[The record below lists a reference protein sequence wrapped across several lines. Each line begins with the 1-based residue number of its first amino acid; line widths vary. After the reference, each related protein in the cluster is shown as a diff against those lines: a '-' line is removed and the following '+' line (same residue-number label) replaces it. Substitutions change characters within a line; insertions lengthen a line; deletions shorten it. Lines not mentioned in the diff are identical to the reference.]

1 MNNRY
6 YQNQGCCNNNNQCNP
21 TYNEAINALNQFSSR
36 EPFNNNCNVI
46 CKTGPQG
53 EPGSTPII
61 GVNGNWFIN
70 GIDTGLPSR
79 GIQGVAGPQ
88 GPAGATGPIG
98 ATGPQGPQGEQGI
111 QGEPGPAGETGPQGP
126 QGIQGVQGEP
136 GPTGATG
143 PQGPA
148 GETGPQGPQGIQGIQ
163 GEPGPAGATGPQGP
177 VGETGPQ
184 GPQGIQGEV
193 GPQGP
198 AGVVANFADFYALM
212 PADNATPVGVGED
225 VAFPQN
231 GPTSNSTI
239 TRLTDNSFSLSE
251 VGTYLVMFQVSTTEP
266 GQLVLTLNGEEIPYS
281 VVGRATGTS
290 QIVETILITT
300 TIATSTL
307 TVRNPAANATALTIT
322 PNAGGNES
330 VSAHLVIVQ
339 LT

>member
-6 YQNQGCCNNNNQCNP
+6 YQNQGCNNNNQCNP

-36 EPFNNNCNVI
+36 EPFKNNCNVI

-88 GPAGATGPIG
+88 GPAGATGP
-98 ATGPQGPQGEQGI
+98 QGPV
-111 QGEPGPAGETGPQGP
+111 GETGPQGP
-126 QGIQGVQGEP
+126 QGIQGIQGES
-136 GPTGATG
+136 
-143 PQGPA
+143 GPA

-163 GEPGPAGATGPQGP
+163 GEPGPTGATGPQGP

-212 PADNATPVGVGED
+212 PADNATQVGVGED

-251 VGTYLVMFQVSTTEP
+251 VGTYLVMFQVSVTEP
-266 GQLVLTLNGEEIPYS
+266 AQLVLTLNGEEIPYS
-281 VVGRATGTS
+281 VVGRAAGAS

-307 TVRNPAANATALTIT
+307 TVRNPAANATALTIS

>member
-1 MNNRY
+1 M
-6 YQNQGCCNNNNQCNP
+6 
-21 TYNEAINALNQFSSR
+21 
-36 EPFNNNCNVI
+36 I

-61 GVNGNWFIN
+61 GINGNWFIN
-70 GIDTGLPSR
+70 GVDTGLPSR

-88 GPAGATGPIG
+88 GPTGATGPIG
-98 ATGPQGPQGEQGI
+98 ATGPQGPQGIQGI

-126 QGIQGVQGEP
+126 QGIQGIQGEP

-143 PQGPA
+143 PQGL
-148 GETGPQGPQGIQGIQ
+148 
-163 GEPGPAGATGPQGP
+163 
-177 VGETGPQ
+177 VGPQ

-212 PADNATPVGVGED
+212 PADNATSVGVGED

-251 VGTYLVMFQVSTTEP
+251 VGTYLVMFQVSVSEP
-266 GQLVLTLNGEEIPYS
+266 GQLVLTLNDEEIPYS

>member
-1 MNNRY
+1 MCLFFTCKELWLKVWLLLFEDLNN
-6 YQNQGCCNNNNQCNP
+6 
-21 TYNEAINALNQFSSR
+21 
-36 EPFNNNCNVI
+36 
-46 CKTGPQG
+46 
-53 EPGSTPII
+53 
-61 GVNGNWFIN
+61 
-70 GIDTGLPSR
+70 
-79 GIQGVAGPQ
+79 
-88 GPAGATGPIG
+88 GATGP
-98 ATGPQGPQGEQGI
+98 T
-111 QGEPGPAGETGPQGP
+111 
-126 QGIQGVQGEP
+126 
-136 GPTGATG
+136 GPTGPT
-143 PQGPA
+143 
-148 GETGPQGPQGIQGIQ
+148 
-163 GEPGPAGATGPQGP
+163 GATGPQGP
-177 VGETGPQ
+177 VGET

-212 PADNATPVGVGED
+212 PADNATQVGVGED

-251 VGTYLVMFQVSTTEP
+251 VGTYLVMFQVSVTEP
-266 GQLVLTLNGEEIPYS
+266 AQLVLTLNGEEIPYS
-281 VVGRATGTS
+281 VVGRAAGAS

-307 TVRNPAANATALTIT
+307 TVRNPAANATALTIS

>member
-88 GPAGATGPIG
+88 GPVG
-98 ATGPQGPQGEQGI
+98 ATGPQGAQGI

-126 QGIQGVQGEP
+126 QGIQGIQGEP
-136 GPTGATG
+136 GPT
-143 PQGPA
+143 
-148 GETGPQGPQGIQGIQ
+148 
-163 GEPGPAGATGPQGP
+163 GATGPQGP

-198 AGVVANFADFYALM
+198 AGIVANFADFYALM

-266 GQLVLTLNGEEIPYS
+266 AQLVLTLNGEEIPYS

>member
-6 YQNQGCCNNNNQCNP
+6 YQNQCCCNNNNQCNQ

-88 GPAGATGPIG
+88 GPAG
-98 ATGPQGPQGEQGI
+98 
-111 QGEPGPAGETGPQGP
+111 
-126 QGIQGVQGEP
+126 
-136 GPTGATG
+136 
-143 PQGPA
+143 
-148 GETGPQGPQGIQGIQ
+148 ETGPQGPQGIQGIQ
-163 GEPGPAGATGPQGP
+163 GEPGP

-184 GPQGIQGEV
+184 GPQGEQGIQGEV

-198 AGVVANFADFYALM
+198 AGVVANFADFYELM
-212 PADNATPVGVGED
+212 PADNATPVGAGED

-266 GQLVLTLNGEEIPYS
+266 AQLVLTLNDEEIPYS
-281 VVGRATGTS
+281 VVGSAAGAS

>member
-98 ATGPQGPQGEQGI
+98 ATGPQGPQGIQGI
-111 QGEPGPAGETGPQGP
+111 QGEPGPAGE
-126 QGIQGVQGEP
+126 
-136 GPTGATG
+136 
-143 PQGPA
+143 
-148 GETGPQGPQGIQGIQ
+148 
-163 GEPGPAGATGPQGP
+163 TGPQGP

-212 PADNATPVGVGED
+212 PADNATPVGAGED

-251 VGTYLVMFQVSTTEP
+251 VGTYLVMFQVSVTEP
-266 GQLVLTLNGEEIPYS
+266 AQLVLTLNGEEIPYS
-281 VVGRATGTS
+281 VVGRAAGTS

>member
-88 GPAGATGPIG
+88 GPAGATGP
-98 ATGPQGPQGEQGI
+98 
-111 QGEPGPAGETGPQGP
+111 
-126 QGIQGVQGEP
+126 
-136 GPTGATG
+136 
-143 PQGPA
+143 
-148 GETGPQGPQGIQGIQ
+148 QGPQGIQGIQ
-163 GEPGPAGATGPQGP
+163 GEPGPAGATGPQGS

-251 VGTYLVMFQVSTTEP
+251 VGTYLVMFQVSVTEP
-266 GQLVLTLNGEEIPYS
+266 GQLVLTINGEEIPYS

>member
-61 GVNGNWFIN
+61 GINGNWFIN
-70 GIDTGLPSR
+70 GVDTGLPSR

-98 ATGPQGPQGEQGI
+98 ATGPQGPQGVQGI

-126 QGIQGVQGEP
+126 QGIQGIQGEP

-143 PQGPA
+143 PQGP
-148 GETGPQGPQGIQGIQ
+148 
-163 GEPGPAGATGPQGP
+163 
-177 VGETGPQ
+177 VGET

-212 PADNATPVGVGED
+212 PTDNATPVGVGED

-251 VGTYLVMFQVSTTEP
+251 VGTYLVMFQVSVSEP
-266 GQLVLTLNGEEIPYS
+266 GQLVLTLNDEEIPYS

-322 PNAGGNES
+322 PTAGGNES

>member
-6 YQNQGCCNNNNQCNP
+6 YQNHGCCNNNNQCNP

-98 ATGPQGPQGEQGI
+98 ATGPQGPQGIQGI

-126 QGIQGVQGEP
+126 QGIQGIQGEP
-136 GPTGATG
+136 GPT
-143 PQGPA
+143 
-148 GETGPQGPQGIQGIQ
+148 
-163 GEPGPAGATGPQGP
+163 GATGPQGP

-251 VGTYLVMFQVSTTEP
+251 VGTYLVMFQVSVTEP
-266 GQLVLTLNGEEIPYS
+266 GQLVLTLNDEEIPYS

-300 TIATSTL
+300 TLSTSTL

>member
-88 GPAGATGPIG
+88 GPAGATGP
-98 ATGPQGPQGEQGI
+98 
-111 QGEPGPAGETGPQGP
+111 
-126 QGIQGVQGEP
+126 
-136 GPTGATG
+136 
-143 PQGPA
+143 
-148 GETGPQGPQGIQGIQ
+148 QGPQGIQGIQ
-163 GEPGPAGATGPQGP
+163 GEPGPTGATGPQGP

-266 GQLVLTLNGEEIPYS
+266 AQLVLTLNGEEIPYS
-281 VVGRATGTS
+281 VVGRAAGTS

>member
-88 GPAGATGPIG
+88 GPAGATGP
-98 ATGPQGPQGEQGI
+98 
-111 QGEPGPAGETGPQGP
+111 QGP
-126 QGIQGVQGEP
+126 QGIQGIQGEP
-136 GPTGATG
+136 
-143 PQGPA
+143 GPA

-163 GEPGPAGATGPQGP
+163 GEPGPAGATGPQGS

-251 VGTYLVMFQVSTTEP
+251 VGTYLVMFQVSVTEP
-266 GQLVLTLNGEEIPYS
+266 GQLVLTINGEEIPYS

>member
-98 ATGPQGPQGEQGI
+98 ATGPQGPQGIQGI

-126 QGIQGVQGEP
+126 QGIQGEP

-143 PQGPA
+143 PQGPV
-148 GETGPQGPQGIQGIQ
+148 
-163 GEPGPAGATGPQGP
+163 GATGS
-177 VGETGPQ
+177 
-184 GPQGIQGEV
+184 QGIQGEV

-251 VGTYLVMFQVSTTEP
+251 VGTYLVMFQVSVSEP
-266 GQLVLTLNGEEIPYS
+266 GQLVLTLNDEEIPYS

-300 TIATSTL
+300 TVATSTL

>member
-46 CKTGPQG
+46 CKTGPQD

-98 ATGPQGPQGEQGI
+98 ATGPQGPQGIQGI
-111 QGEPGPAGETGPQGP
+111 
-126 QGIQGVQGEP
+126 QGEP

-143 PQGPA
+143 PQGPV
-148 GETGPQGPQGIQGIQ
+148 
-163 GEPGPAGATGPQGP
+163 GATGS
-177 VGETGPQ
+177 
-184 GPQGIQGEV
+184 QGIQGEV

-212 PADNATPVGVGED
+212 PVDNATPVGVGED

-251 VGTYLVMFQVSTTEP
+251 VGTYLVMFQVSVSEP
-266 GQLVLTLNGEEIPYS
+266 GQLVLTLNDEEIPYS
-281 VVGRATGTS
+281 VVGRETGTS

-300 TIATSTL
+300 TVATSTL

>member
-61 GVNGNWFIN
+61 GNNGNWFIN

-98 ATGPQGPQGEQGI
+98 ATGPQGPQGVQGI

-126 QGIQGVQGEP
+126 QGIQGIQGEP

-143 PQGPA
+143 PQGP
-148 GETGPQGPQGIQGIQ
+148 
-163 GEPGPAGATGPQGP
+163 
-177 VGETGPQ
+177 VGET

-251 VGTYLVMFQVSTTEP
+251 VGTYLVMFQVSVSEP
-266 GQLVLTLNGEEIPYS
+266 GQLVLTLNDEEIPYS

-307 TVRNPAANATALTIT
+307 TVRNPAANTTALTIT
-322 PNAGGNES
+322 PTAGGSES

>member
-61 GVNGNWFIN
+61 GINGNWFIN
-70 GIDTGLPSR
+70 GVDTGLPSR
-79 GIQGVAGPQ
+79 GIQGAAGPQ
-88 GPAGATGPIG
+88 GPIGATGPAGATGPIG
-98 ATGPQGPQGEQGI
+98 ATGPQGPQGVQGI

-126 QGIQGVQGEP
+126 QGIQG
-136 GPTGATG
+136 
-143 PQGPA
+143 
-148 GETGPQGPQGIQGIQ
+148 IQ
-163 GEPGPAGATGPQGP
+163 GEPGPQGP
-177 VGETGPQ
+177 VGAT

-251 VGTYLVMFQVSTTEP
+251 VGTYLVMFQVSVSEP
-266 GQLVLTLNGEEIPYS
+266 GQLVLTLNDEEIPYS

-300 TIATSTL
+300 TVATSTL

>member
-79 GIQGVAGPQ
+79 GIQGLAGPQ
-88 GPAGATGPIG
+88 GPVGATGPIG

-126 QGIQGVQGEP
+126 QGPQGIQGIQGEP

-143 PQGPA
+143 PQGP
-148 GETGPQGPQGIQGIQ
+148 
-163 GEPGPAGATGPQGP
+163 
-177 VGETGPQ
+177 VGET

>member
-1 MNNRY
+1 
-6 YQNQGCCNNNNQCNP
+6 
-21 TYNEAINALNQFSSR
+21 
-36 EPFNNNCNVI
+36 
-46 CKTGPQG
+46 
-53 EPGSTPII
+53 
-61 GVNGNWFIN
+61 
-70 GIDTGLPSR
+70 
-79 GIQGVAGPQ
+79 
-88 GPAGATGPIG
+88 
-98 ATGPQGPQGEQGI
+98 
-111 QGEPGPAGETGPQGP
+111 
-126 QGIQGVQGEP
+126 
-136 GPTGATG
+136 
-143 PQGPA
+143 
-148 GETGPQGPQGIQGIQ
+148 
-163 GEPGPAGATGPQGP
+163 
-177 VGETGPQ
+177 
-184 GPQGIQGEV
+184 
-193 GPQGP
+193 
-198 AGVVANFADFYALM
+198 M

-251 VGTYLVMFQVSTTEP
+251 VGTYLVMFQVSVTEP
-266 GQLVLTLNGEEIPYS
+266 GQLVLTLNDEEIPYS

>member
-88 GPAGATGPIG
+88 GPVG
-98 ATGPQGPQGEQGI
+98 ATGPQGPQGVQGI

-126 QGIQGVQGEP
+126 QGPQGVQGIQGEP
-136 GPTGATG
+136 
-143 PQGPA
+143 GPA
-148 GETGPQGPQGIQGIQ
+148 GETGPQGPQGVQGIQ

-251 VGTYLVMFQVSTTEP
+251 VGTYLVMFQVSVTEP

-281 VVGRATGTS
+281 VVGRAAGTS

-307 TVRNPAANATALTIT
+307 TVRNPAANDTALTIT

>member
-88 GPAGATGPIG
+88 GPAGATGP
-98 ATGPQGPQGEQGI
+98 QGPQGIQGI

-126 QGIQGVQGEP
+126 QGV
-136 GPTGATG
+136 
-143 PQGPA
+143 
-148 GETGPQGPQGIQGIQ
+148 QGIQ
-163 GEPGPAGATGPQGP
+163 GEPGPTGATGPQGP

-251 VGTYLVMFQVSTTEP
+251 VGTYLVMFQVSVTEP

>member
-88 GPAGATGPIG
+88 GPAGATGP
-98 ATGPQGPQGEQGI
+98 Q
-111 QGEPGPAGETGPQGP
+111 GETGPQGP
-126 QGIQGVQGEP
+126 QGV
-136 GPTGATG
+136 
-143 PQGPA
+143 
-148 GETGPQGPQGIQGIQ
+148 QGIQ
-163 GEPGPAGATGPQGP
+163 GEPGPTGATGPQGP

-198 AGVVANFADFYALM
+198 AGIVANFADFYALM

-266 GQLVLTLNGEEIPYS
+266 AQLVLTLNGEEIPYS